1 MTIRHYDD
9 IGCNTYHSETDSI
22 IQELKT
28 FESANDAVVLYAVE
42 SGSRAWGFASAD
54 SDYDVRFIYT
64 HHPMHYLSMSP
75 KNDVISIQYKGL
87 DLIGWDLQKALK
99 LYRKN
104 NPQLNEWLE
113 SHIIYKDTYDIAAQ
127 LRQWKRTYFSKRT
140 ALHHYLG
147 MAQSENEKHLSKG
160 DRILI
165 KNYLYVLRS
174 VFTCRFVHLMNQHP
188 PIRLGRL
195 LQAVTPSDSYND
207 GNITETILKLIK
219 RKERGEHE
227 YTDRLPHID
236 VFINT
241 EVAKYESIAESM
253 EEDKKP
259 IGWDML
265 DNLFRKTLD
274 DIYYLPKPYNGGEEW
289 NQRIT
294 MK

>member
-1 MTIRHYDD
+1 MYDHGGNTSNKMADD
-9 IGCNTYHSETDSI
+9 IRE
-22 IQELKT
+22 ELRGI
-28 FESANDAVVLYAVE
+28 ESKADVNVIYAAE
-42 SGSRAWGFASAD
+42 GGSHAWGFASQD
-54 SDYDVRFIYT
+54 SDNDVRFIYAHKPT
-64 HHPMHYLSMSP
+64 WYLSLRP
-75 KNDVISIQYKGL
+75 KKDIINVQYKGL
-87 DLIGWDLQKALK
+87 DLIGWDLQKALR

-127 LRQWKRTYFSKRT
+127 LRQWKRSYFSKRT
-140 ALHHYLG
+140 ALYHYLC

-165 KNYLYVLRS
+165 NKYLYVLRS
-174 VFTCRFVHLMNQHP
+174 VFACRFVHLMNQHP
-188 PIRLGRL
+188 PMKMQKL
-195 LQAVTPSDSYND
+195 LQAVTPSSNYN
-207 GNITETILKLIK
+207 GESITETILKLIK

-241 EVAKYESIAESM
+241 EIAVYESIADTLEKD
-253 EEDKKP
+253 EKP
-259 IGWDML
+259 IEWDML

-274 DIYYLPKPYNGGEEW
+274 EIYYPAKPYDGGEEW

-294 MK
+294 MP